1 MGKEVT
7 VVVDDTNTGVSTCM
21 ASSEGMIDDCAAER
35 LC

>member
-7 VVVDDTNTGVSTCM
+7 VVADDAITGVSTCM
-21 ASSEGMIDDCAAER
+21 ASSEGMVDDCMAER